1 MVEGIVLKETYNVL
15 KEIGSGSFGKVYMV
29 EDLTTKK
36 HFAIKRINKKDLEE
50 NEYLHQAFWKEL
62 DVMKKCECENS
73 VVLVEHFLSSNFY
86 NIVMELCDTDL
97 EIVLNKR
104 TRGFSEEEVKILL
117 KQLNNVF
124 AIMER
129 ENIIHRDLKLRNIMV
144 LFNKNEKQSN
154 YPLNLTAKL
163 SDFGFSKVMDDD
175 ITRTKLGTPA
185 TMAPEILMNKNY
197 TKKADIWSIGII
209 TYQLLFKM
217 LPFKAR
223 NEKELLNNILNNKG
237 IRLPEGYKIS
247 DVLFDLLKNMLQIDP
262 KNRLSWKEYFDHPFF
277 NENLVISPSNFE
289 KVNFFIIFSFF
300 TIFFLNFSLKKNTS
314 TCANSPRT
322 SPNTKSPR
330 PKIAKPA
337 NSSSS
342 KKSRDLPSTTTLPI
356 KTSSSRNSN

>member
-1 MVEGIVLKETYNVL
+1 MVEGIVLKDQYNLL

-29 EDLTTKK
+29 EDTKSSNK
-36 HFAIKRINKKDLEE
+36 NTYAIKRINKKDLEE

-73 VVLVEHFLSSNFY
+73 VKLMEHFVSSNCY

-104 TRGFSEEEVKILL
+104 SRGFSEDEVKIIL

-124 AIMER
+124 EIMER

-144 LFNKNEKQSN
+144 VFNKQNSCENQKNLISNQNNQS
-154 YPLNLTAKL
+154 LNFVTKL

-197 TKKADIWSIGII
+197 TTKADIWSIGII

-217 LPFKAR
+217 LPFRAR
-223 NEKELLNNILNNKG
+223 NEKELLSNILNHKG
-237 IRLPEGYKIS
+237 IKVPDGYKIS
-247 DVLFDLLKNMLQIDP
+247 DTLFDLLKNLLQLDP
-262 KNRLSWKEYFDHPFF
+262 KDRLSWKKYFEHAFF
-277 NENLVISPSNFE
+277 NESLLILPSNFE
-289 KVNFFIIFSFF
+289 KVRIIIK
-300 TIFFLNFSLKKNTS
+300 TIFHNF
-314 TCANSPRT
+314 
-322 SPNTKSPR
+322 
-330 PKIAKPA
+330 I
-337 NSSSS
+337 
-342 KKSRDLPSTTTLPI
+342 
-356 KTSSSRNSN
+356 

>member
-1 MVEGIVLKETYNVL
+1 MVEVNLLKDQYKIL

-29 EDLTTKK
+29 EDSKTKQRY
-36 HFAIKRINKKDLEE
+36 AIKKINKKDLEE

-62 DVMKKCECENS
+62 DVMRRCECENS
-73 VVLVEHFLSSNFY
+73 VKLIEHFLSSNCY

-104 TRGFSEEEVKILL
+104 TQGFCEEDVRVLL

-124 AIMER
+124 SIMEK

-144 LFNKNEKQSN
+144 IFNKSSDSS
-154 YPLNLTAKL
+154 LNFNVKL

-197 TKKADIWSIGII
+197 TKKADMWSIGII

-217 LPFKAR
+217 LPFRAR

-237 IRLPEGYKIS
+237 IKIPEGYKIS
-247 DVLFDLLKNMLQIDP
+247 DTLFDLLKNLLQIDP
-262 KNRLSWKEYFDHPFF
+262 KDRLSWKEYFEHPFF
-277 NENLVISPSNFE
+277 NEQLQNILSTSSLE
-289 KVNFFIIFSFF
+289 KVY
-300 TIFFLNFSLKKNTS
+300 LNKLV
-314 TCANSPRT
+314 
-322 SPNTKSPR
+322 
-330 PKIAKPA
+330 
-337 NSSSS
+337 
-342 KKSRDLPSTTTLPI
+342 
-356 KTSSSRNSN
+356 